1 LSTSAGPRSEVISI
15 AQAAGMLGVKPATVY
30 AYISR
35 GLLSSSRL
43 PDDRRSWLSRT
54 EVEEFARRRGARP
67 LAAPLPLDL
76 PLPEAASTAPA
87 GTSVGWIADDRLLF
101 RGLDATEL
109 AVSVPYAEVAELL
122 WTGVIAPGRLH
133 RLDARLRRSIQRT
146 QAAMPGSSLPL
157 DRLKATAILLGA
169 ADPFRYDLSRPAVL
183 SAARTLAPAFVESL
197 PSLAATEA
205 TDDRSPGIDG
215 RDIDGADDL
224 ATRLWSRLAPAPPR
238 EAQLAL
244 LSAALVLL
252 AEHGLGPS
260 TRAAREAAASAAD
273 PYSVVLAGMS
283 VASGLL
289 LGGGSSL
296 AVQAWLEEID
306 TVAAVSRV
314 LADRLLRGDK
324 VSGFGQPRYRVPDP
338 RAELL
343 LELLAASQG
352 DPERQH
358 IVTAVVAAVR
368 ERRGLAPN
376 AEFALGAM
384 CFVHG
389 MPRGAGEAV
398 LVIARCAGWIAHAVE
413 EYEATPG
420 PHAPLSRT

>member
-1 LSTSAGPRSEVISI
+1 LSTSAGPRSDVISI
-15 AQAAGMLGVKPATVY
+15 TQAAGVLGVKPATVY

-35 GLLSSSRL
+35 GQLSSSRL

-76 PLPEAASTAPA
+76 RLPEAASTAPA
-87 GTSVGWIADDRLLF
+87 ETSVGWIADDRLLF

-122 WTGVIAPGRLH
+122 WTGGIAPGRLH
-133 RLDARLRRSIQRT
+133 RLDARLRRSIQRA

-197 PSLAATEA
+197 PLLAATEA

-224 ATRLWSRLAPAPPR
+224 TARLWSRLAPVRPR
-238 EAQLAL
+238 EEQLAL

-306 TVAAVSRV
+306 TVAAV
-314 LADRLLRGDK
+314 
-324 VSGFGQPRYRVPDP
+324 
-338 RAELL
+338 
-343 LELLAASQG
+343 
-352 DPERQH
+352 
-358 IVTAVVAAVR
+358 R
-368 ERRGLAPN
+368 ERRALAPN

>member
-1 LSTSAGPRSEVISI
+1 LSTSAGPRSDVISI
-15 AQAAGMLGVKPATVY
+15 AQAAGVLGVKPATVY

-35 GLLSSSRL
+35 GQLSSTRL

-67 LAAPLPLDL
+67 LAAPLPLEVL
-76 PLPEAASTAPA
+76 PPDTAEIAPA
-87 GTSVGWIADDRLLF
+87 GTAVGWIADDRLLF
-101 RGLDATEL
+101 RGRDATDL

-122 WTGVIAPGRLH
+122 WTGAPAPGRL
-133 RLDARLRRSIQRT
+133 RSLDPRLRRSIHRT
-146 QAAMPGSSLPL
+146 QATMPGSSLPL

-197 PSLAATEA
+197 PVLAAAEA
-205 TDDRSPGIDG
+205 PDHDHHDHHDHGSDT
-215 RDIDGADDL
+215 L
-224 ATRLWSRLAPAPPR
+224 TTRLWHRLATVRPR
-238 EAQLAL
+238 TTQLAL

-306 TVAAVSRV
+306 TVTAVPQV
-314 LADRLLRGDK
+314 LADRMLRGDK
-324 VSGFGQPRYRVPDP
+324 VSGFGQPRYRGPDP
-338 RAELL
+338 RAALL
-343 LELLAASQG
+343 LELLAASEG
-352 DPERQH
+352 DPERQR
-358 IVTAVVAAVR
+358 IVAAVVAAVR

-413 EYEATPG
+413 EYEAAPG

>member
-1 LSTSAGPRSEVISI
+1 LSTSAGPRNDVISI
-15 AQAAGMLGVKPATVY
+15 AQAAGVLGVKPATVY

-35 GLLSSSRL
+35 GQLSSSRL

-76 PLPEAASTAPA
+76 RLPEAASTAPA

-122 WTGVIAPGRLH
+122 WTGVTAPGRLH

-146 QAAMPGSSLPL
+146 QAAMPDSSLPL

-197 PSLAATEA
+197 PLLAAAGA
-205 TDDRSPGIDG
+205 THGRGSDGSDDS
-215 RDIDGADDL
+215 DDL
-224 ATRLWSRLAPAPPR
+224 ATRLWSRLTPARPR

-306 TVAAVSRV
+306 TVAEVSRV

-338 RAELL
+338 RAALL

-352 DPERQH
+352 DPERQR

>member
-1 LSTSAGPRSEVISI
+1 MLSTSDGPRSDVISI
-15 AQAAGMLGVKPATVY
+15 AQAAGLLGVKPATVY

-35 GLLSSSRL
+35 GRLSSSRL

-76 PLPEAASTAPA
+76 RLPEGASTAPA

-133 RLDARLRRSIQRT
+133 RLDARLRRSIQRA
-146 QAAMPGSSLPL
+146 QATMPGSSLPL
-157 DRLKATAILLGA
+157 DRLKATTILLGA

-197 PSLAATEA
+197 PLLAATEA
-205 TDDRSPGIDG
+205 TDG
-215 RDIDGADDL
+215 RDIDGEDDL
-224 ATRLWSRLAPAPPR
+224 TTRLWSRLTPARPS

-338 RAELL
+338 RAALL
-343 LELLAASQG
+343 LELLAASEG
-352 DPERQH
+352 DPERQR

>member
-1 LSTSAGPRSEVISI
+1 MSTSAGPRNDVISI
-15 AQAAGMLGVKPATVY
+15 AQAAGVLGVKPATVY

-35 GLLSSSRL
+35 GQLSSSRL

-76 PLPEAASTAPA
+76 RLPEAASTAPA

-146 QAAMPGSSLPL
+146 QAAMPDSSLPL

-197 PSLAATEA
+197 PLLAAVGA
-205 TDDRSPGIDG
+205 TDGRGSDG
-215 RDIDGADDL
+215 SDDSDDL
-224 ATRLWSRLAPAPPR
+224 ATRLWSRLTPARPR

-306 TVAAVSRV
+306 TVAEVSRV
-314 LADRLLRGDK
+314 LADRLLRGEK

-338 RAELL
+338 RAALL

-352 DPERQH
+352 DPERQR

>member
-1 LSTSAGPRSEVISI
+1 
-15 AQAAGMLGVKPATVY
+15 M
-30 AYISR
+30 
-35 GLLSSSRL
+35 
-43 PDDRRSWLSRT
+43 
-54 EVEEFARRRGARP
+54 
-67 LAAPLPLDL
+67 
-76 PLPEAASTAPA
+76 
-87 GTSVGWIADDRLLF
+87 
-101 RGLDATEL
+101 
-109 AVSVPYAEVAELL
+109 
-122 WTGVIAPGRLH
+122 
-133 RLDARLRRSIQRT
+133 
-146 QAAMPGSSLPL
+146 
-157 DRLKATAILLGA
+157 
-169 ADPFRYDLSRPAVL
+169 
-183 SAARTLAPAFVESL
+183 
-197 PSLAATEA
+197 
-205 TDDRSPGIDG
+205 
-215 RDIDGADDL
+215 
-224 ATRLWSRLAPAPPR
+224 
-238 EAQLAL
+238 QLAL

-324 VSGFGQPRYRVPDP
+324 VSGFGQPRYYGPDP
-338 RAELL
+338 RAALL

-352 DPERQH
+352 DPERQR
-358 IVTAVVAAVR
+358 IVAAVVAAVR

>member
-1 LSTSAGPRSEVISI
+1 LSTSAGPRNEVISI
-15 AQAAGMLGVKPATVY
+15 AQAAGVLGVKPATVY

-35 GLLSSSRL
+35 GRLSSSRL
-43 PDDRRSWLSRT
+43 PDDRRSWLSRA
-54 EVEEFARRRGARP
+54 EVEEFSRRRRARP
-67 LAAPLPLDL
+67 SVTPLPV
-76 PLPEAASTAPA
+76 PAPGPARPETD
-87 GTSVGWIADDRLLF
+87 VGWITGDRPLF
-101 RGLDATEL
+101 RGHDATEL
-109 AVSVPYAEVAELL
+109 ALSVPYAEVAELL
-122 WTGVIAPGRLH
+122 WTGVLAPGRLS
-133 RLDARLRRSIQRT
+133 RLDARLRRAIQRA
-146 QAAMPGSSLPL
+146 QAALPGSSLPL
-157 DRLKATAILLGA
+157 DRLKATTILLGA
-169 ADPFRYDLSRPAVL
+169 TDPFRYDLSRPAVL

-197 PSLAATEA
+197 PVLAE
-205 TDDRSPGIDG
+205 RP
-215 RDIDGADDL
+215 ADDQRPDDL
-224 ATRLWSRLAPAPPR
+224 TGRLWQRLTPATPH

-289 LGGGSSL
+289 MGGGSSL

-306 TVAAVSRV
+306 TVTAVPRV
-314 LADRLLRGDK
+314 LSDRLLRGDK
-324 VSGFGQPRYRVPDP
+324 LSGFGQPRYRGPDP
-338 RAELL
+338 RAALML
-343 LELLAASQG
+343 DLLAVSRG
-352 DPERQH
+352 DPERQR
-358 IVTAVVAAVR
+358 IVAAVVAAVR

-420 PHAPLSRT
+420 PHAPLTRI

>member
-1 LSTSAGPRSEVISI
+1 LSTSAGPRNDVISI
-15 AQAAGMLGVKPATVY
+15 AQAAGVLGVKPATVY

-35 GLLSSSRL
+35 GQLSSSRL

-76 PLPEAASTAPA
+76 RLPEAASTAPA

-146 QAAMPGSSLPL
+146 QAAMPDSSLPL

-197 PSLAATEA
+197 PLLAAAGA
-205 TDDRSPGIDG
+205 TDGRGSDG
-215 RDIDGADDL
+215 SDDSDDL
-224 ATRLWSRLAPAPPR
+224 ATRLWSRLTPARPR

-306 TVAAVSRV
+306 TVAEVSRV

-338 RAELL
+338 RAALL

-352 DPERQH
+352 DPERQR

-420 PHAPLSRT
+420 PHAPVSRT

>member
-1 LSTSAGPRSEVISI
+1 MSTSAGPRSDVISI
-15 AQAAGMLGVKPATVY
+15 AQAAGLLGVKPATVY

-35 GLLSSSRL
+35 GQLSSSRL

-76 PLPEAASTAPA
+76 RLPEAASTAPA
-87 GTSVGWIADDRLLF
+87 ETSVGWIADDRLLF
-101 RGLDATEL
+101 RGIDATEL

-169 ADPFRYDLSRPAVL
+169 TDPFRYDLSRPAVL

-197 PSLAATEA
+197 PLLAATDA
-205 TDDRSPGIDG
+205 TDG
-215 RDIDGADDL
+215 RDTDGRDTDGGDDL
-224 ATRLWSRLAPAPPR
+224 ATRLWSRLTPARPR
-238 EAQLAL
+238 ETQLAL

-338 RAELL
+338 RAALL
-343 LELLAASQG
+343 LELLAASHG
-352 DPERQH
+352 DPERQR

>member
-1 LSTSAGPRSEVISI
+1 MSTSAGPRSDVISI
-15 AQAAGMLGVKPATVY
+15 AQAAGLLGVKPATVY

-35 GLLSSSRL
+35 GQLSSSRL

-76 PLPEAASTAPA
+76 RLPEAASTAPA
-87 GTSVGWIADDRLLF
+87 ETSVGWIADDRLLF

-197 PSLAATEA
+197 PLLATTEA
-205 TDDRSPGIDG
+205 PDDGDVDG
-215 RDIDGADDL
+215 SDDL
-224 ATRLWSRLAPAPPR
+224 ATRLWSRLTPARPR

-324 VSGFGQPRYRVPDP
+324 ISGFGQPRYRVPDP
-338 RAELL
+338 RAALL

-352 DPERQH
+352 DPERQR